1 MLPES
6 VESASLE
13 KSAVKLGVFII
24 DILSPAQICLL
35 HSLPHSNEILE
46 CFKKTWAK
54 FQINH

>member
-6 VESASLE
+6 VESSLLE

-46 CFKKTWAK
+46 CFNNTCAK